1 MRNHLQNICISYFIF
16 RPPSPARGTISSSP
30 ISNQAVPWTLP
41 PALSLESRWWTG
53 RTGRAQSR
61 QNYFMILLIREDGP
75 GSYRYG
81 HSIVFPLEE
90 KVLCLKAPD
99 GAWCWC
105 WEATPIKILSVIS
118 YWQRQFA
125 GSQTIQTEVFLMRT
139 VWLTGVLLVE
149 SDVVMTW
156 QLQFSGSGADIN
168 HFTTVINNFSY
179 NYPL

>member
-1 MRNHLQNICISYFIF
+1 
-16 RPPSPARGTISSSP
+16 
-30 ISNQAVPWTLP
+30 
-41 PALSLESRWWTG
+41 
-53 RTGRAQSR
+53 
-61 QNYFMILLIREDGP
+61 MILLIREDGP

-81 HSIVFPLEE
+81 HSIVSSLEE
-90 KVLCLKAPD
+90 KVLFLKAPD

-168 HFTTVINNFSY
+168 YFTTVINNFSY